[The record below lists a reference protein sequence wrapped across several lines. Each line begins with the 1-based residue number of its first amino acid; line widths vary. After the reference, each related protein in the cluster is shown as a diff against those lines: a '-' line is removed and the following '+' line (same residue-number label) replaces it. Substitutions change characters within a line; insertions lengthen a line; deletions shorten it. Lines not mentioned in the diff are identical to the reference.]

1 MITKSVT
8 TDAVAVACPSPSCET
23 VGGVVSF
30 GLEMSVEA
38 RNILVIDFGQLG
50 DVILSLPALGAIRR
64 RFPGARVTVA
74 VGGSAAS
81 VIEMAGVADE
91 ALAVDR
97 VGLRDGPKHLS
108 VLQIG
113 KLVLEVRRRKFDFV
127 IDLHSLSETNLLGF
141 LSGAGQRLYARRP
154 GRSLDYLANFRPAP
168 ALEDRSRHAID
179 RYLDVVA
186 PLGVGEVS
194 RVPRLAVREEDGRAV
209 DEMLRK
215 ALAGGKTRGR
225 RATAGGIGDGPLVG
239 IFPGAGHPSRRWPV
253 ERFAE
258 LAWMLERNDS
268 VRSVLFAGP
277 EERRLVREALTNFPP
292 STVVLDRLT
301 VPQLAAAAARLSV
314 FVSNDTGP
322 MHVAAAVGTPVVILM
337 QHHPMF
343 NCYIP
348 PGDRHRVVAART
360 IGEIT
365 PDLAYTAA
373 RAAFTTERASSL
385 FEG

>member
-1 MITKSVT
+1 M
-8 TDAVAVACPSPSCET
+8 
-23 VGGVVSF
+23 SF
-30 GLEMSVEA
+30 EP

-50 DVILSLPALGAIRR
+50 DVILSLPALAAVRH
-64 RFPGARVTVA
+64 RFPRARVTVA
-74 VGGSAAS
+74 VGGAAAS
-81 VIEMAGVADE
+81 VVEMAGVADE

-108 VLQIG
+108 VWQIG
-113 KLVLEVRRRKFDFV
+113 KLVMDVRRRKFDFV

-141 LSGAGQRLYARRP
+141 LSGAGRRLYARRP

-168 ALEDRSRHAID
+168 PPEDRSKHAIE

-186 PLGVGEVS
+186 PLGVGEIS
-194 RVPRLAVREEDGRAV
+194 RVPRLPVREEDGRAV
-209 DEMLRK
+209 EEMLRK
-215 ALAGGKTRGR
+215 AAQGGKAWGR
-225 RATAGGIGDGPLVG
+225 RQTGGGTTGDSPLVG

-277 EERRLVREALTNFPP
+277 EERRLVQEARPKFPP
-292 STVVLDRLT
+292 STIVLDKLT
-301 VPQLAAAAARLSV
+301 VPQLAAAAERVSV

-322 MHVAAAVGTPVVILM
+322 MHIAAAVGTPVVILM

-348 PGDRHRVVAART
+348 PGERHRVVAART
-360 IGEIT
+360 IEEIGT
-365 PDLAYTAA
+365 DLAYAAA

-385 FEG
+385 FSA

>member
-1 MITKSVT
+1 M
-8 TDAVAVACPSPSCET
+8 
-23 VGGVVSF
+23 SF
-30 GLEMSVEA
+30 EP

-50 DVILSLPALGAIRR
+50 DVILSLPALSAIRH
-64 RFPGARVTVA
+64 RFPRARVTVA
-74 VGGSAAS
+74 VGGAAAA
-81 VIEMAGVADE
+81 VVEMAGVADE

-108 VLQIG
+108 VWQIG
-113 KLVLEVRRRKFDFV
+113 RLVLDVRRRKFDFV
-127 IDLHSLSETNLLGF
+127 VDLHSLSETNLLGF

-168 ALEDRSRHAID
+168 PVEDRSKHAID

-194 RVPRLAVREEDGRAV
+194 RLPRLAVSEEDGHAV

-215 ALAGGKTRGR
+215 ELAGGKAKGGR
-225 RATAGGIGDGPLVG
+225 RAAAAGGGDAPLVG

-268 VRSVLFAGP
+268 VRTVLFAGP
-277 EERRLVREALTNFPP
+277 EERRLVREARPKFPP
-292 STVVLDRLT
+292 STVVLDKLT

-322 MHVAAAVGTPVVILM
+322 MHIAAAVGTPVVILM

-348 PGDRHRVVAART
+348 PGERHRVVAART
-360 IGEIT
+360 IGEIGVEV
-365 PDLAYTAA
+365 AYTAA

-385 FEG
+385 FSV